1 MKDSLFIII
10 PITLLLLITI
20 ILISRPLQKEQKVIV
35 KKEYVPLG
43 SNAERVFPHSSAMGV
58 PYYYRYSHYPNY
70 WDQPR
75 VQVWPVHGQPF
86 WNSYYP
92 VAGYGG
98 SYSGGI
104 RTGSGGSSHR

>member
-1 MKDSLFIII
+1 MKDTLFIII

-20 ILISRPLQKEQKVIV
+20 ILISKPFQKEEKIIV
-35 KKEYVPLG
+35 KKEY
-43 SNAERVFPHSSAMGV
+43 V

-75 VQVWPVHGQPF
+75 VQVWPVQTQGQPF

-104 RTGSGGSSHR
+104 RTGGGHHGGSGAHR